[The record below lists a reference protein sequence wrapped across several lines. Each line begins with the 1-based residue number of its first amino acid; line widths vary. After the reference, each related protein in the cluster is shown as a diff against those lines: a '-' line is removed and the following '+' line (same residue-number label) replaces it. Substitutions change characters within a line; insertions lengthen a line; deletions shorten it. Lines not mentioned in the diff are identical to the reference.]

1 LAVADPDQL
10 AIAIVTVD
18 GFVYSVGDVSSQFT
32 IQSVSKPFA
41 YALALDDL
49 GFDAVLERVGVEP
62 TGDAFNS
69 ITVDEVSGRP
79 FNPMVN
85 AGAIVTTSL
94 LHGRDGVERERRL
107 HAGMAAFAGRD
118 LAIDEEVF
126 AAERDTG
133 DRNRA
138 IAYLMRTFGMLR
150 DDVEEAVVSY
160 FMQCSLLVDVEDLAV
175 MGATLANHGVNPV
188 TGMRAVDEQHV
199 PRVLSVMSSCG
210 MYDYAGEWLYRVG
223 LPAKSG
229 VSGAVVA
236 VLPGVLAMAAF
247 SPRLDARGNSVRAVM
262 ACESLARRFRLHVF
276 DSRTSASPVRLVFD
290 GSMVR
295 SKRRRTT
302 AQVDC
307 LRQQGAAIVVMETQ
321 GPLQFGAAEVISR
334 EIDRYSADPS
344 HVVIDVS
351 RVTTI
356 DDGALTLLH
365 SAIQGL
371 VERGTRVV
379 AAGEMAERLQTGDA
393 VVIFGNG
400 DAALQWCEDE
410 LLGRLGFSLSDHPA
424 GLADQELLRDLSPDA
439 LATVEGSMQV
449 RSFAAGE
456 IVFREGAAPD
466 AMYFVVSGRVR
477 IVLELDGRRHELTT
491 IGPGASFGEMATI
504 DGGNRS
510 TTVEA
515 ETDTV
520 CQLLSFA
527 ALARLERELPGF
539 KETLYRNVASSL
551 ARRLR
556 DANEEIRAVRS

>member
-1 LAVADPDQL
+1 
-10 AIAIVTVD
+10 
-18 GFVYSVGDVSSQFT
+18 
-32 IQSVSKPFA
+32 
-41 YALALDDL
+41 
-49 GFDAVLERVGVEP
+49 
-62 TGDAFNS
+62 
-69 ITVDEVSGRP
+69 
-79 FNPMVN
+79 
-85 AGAIVTTSL
+85 
-94 LHGRDGVERERRL
+94 
-107 HAGMAAFAGRD
+107 
-118 LAIDEEVF
+118 
-126 AAERDTG
+126 
-133 DRNRA
+133 
-138 IAYLMRTFGMLR
+138 
-150 DDVEEAVVSY
+150 
-160 FMQCSLLVDVEDLAV
+160 
-175 MGATLANHGVNPV
+175 
-188 TGMRAVDEQHV
+188 
-199 PRVLSVMSSCG
+199 
-210 MYDYAGEWLYRVG
+210 
-223 LPAKSG
+223 
-229 VSGAVVA
+229 
-236 VLPGVLAMAAF
+236 
-247 SPRLDARGNSVRAVM
+247 
-262 ACESLARRFRLHVF
+262 
-276 DSRTSASPVRLVFD
+276 
-290 GSMVR
+290 
-295 SKRRRTT
+295 
-302 AQVDC
+302 
-307 LRQQGAAIVVMETQ
+307 
-321 GPLQFGAAEVISR
+321 
-334 EIDRYSADPS
+334 
-344 HVVIDVS
+344 
-351 RVTTI
+351 VTTI

>member
-1 LAVADPDQL
+1 
-10 AIAIVTVD
+10 
-18 GFVYSVGDVSSQFT
+18 VYSVGDASSQFT

-69 ITVDEVSGRP
+69 ITVDEASGRP

-94 LHGRDGVERERRL
+94 LRGTGRIERERRL
-107 HAGMAAFAGRD
+107 LEGMAAFAGRD
-118 LAIDEEVF
+118 LSIDRTVF
-126 AAERDTG
+126 EAERETG

-150 DDVEEAVVSY
+150 EDVEEAVLSY

-175 MGATLANHGVNPV
+175 MGATLANRGVNPI
-188 TGMRAVDEQHV
+188 TGVRAVDEQHM

-236 VLPGVLAMAAF
+236 VLPGVLAVAAF
-247 SPRLDARGNSVRAVM
+247 SPRLDARGNSVRGVM

-276 DSRTSASPVRLVFD
+276 DSRISASPVRLMFD

-295 SKRRRTT
+295 SRRRRTP
-302 AQVDC
+302 AEIDS
-307 LRQQGAAIVVMETQ
+307 LRRRGATIVVLETQ
-321 GPLQFGAAEVISR
+321 GALKFGDAEVISR
-334 EIDRYSADPS
+334 EIDGYASDPT

-351 RVTTI
+351 RVTSI
-356 DDGALTLLH
+356 DEGALTLLH

-371 VERGTRVV
+371 AERTIRV
-379 AAGEMAERLQTGDA
+379 AAAGPLAEKLQTGDA
-393 VVIFGNG
+393 VESFRNG
-400 DAALQWCEDE
+400 DAALEWCEDE
-410 LLGRLGFSLSDHPA
+410 LLGRLGFSPSDQPVE
-424 GLADQELLRDLSPDA
+424 LVEQELLRDLSPDA
-439 LATVEGSMQV
+439 LAIVARSTET
-449 RSFAAGE
+449 RSFSAGE
-456 IVFREGAAPD
+456 IVFSEGAEAD
-466 AMYFVVSGRVR
+466 AIYFVVSGGVRV
-477 IVLELDGRRHELTT
+477 ILELDDRRHELTT
-491 IGPGASFGEMATI
+491 IGPGASFGEMAAI

-515 ETDTV
+515 ETDTA
-520 CQLLSFA
+520 CQVLPLA
-527 ALARLERELPGF
+527 ALVRLERELPGF
-539 KETLYRNVASSL
+539 TEALYRNLVLSL